1 MVIQIKYQA
10 GSEIF
15 VIPPLNLM
23 VMKLYEESSK
33 LFFLF
38 FKLNT
43 RGHYCRTVGLLGKE
57 TRKKRRSH
65 NANRFIKASLE

>member
-1 MVIQIKYQA
+1 MA
-10 GSEIF
+10 GSKTF
-15 VIPPLNLM
+15 VIPALNLM

-33 LFFLF
+33 RFFFF

-57 TRKKRRSH
+57 TQKFLRS